1 MLATPRHAPPLA
13 SNLNTLQKHRDITI
27 ARLDKFVQRGQF
39 EDVNLNTALMK
50 GRSSATVQLSVY
62 GVPDLRRISFEEAM
76 KGEYKSAQIGQ
87 WFGPTLAT
95 YWFKVDIVIPKEF
108 EGEEVYFEFDA
119 SNEAMIWSVDGQ
131 PITGL
136 TGGGGDDKH
145 SDYMLSNCAISG
157 EKHQLYVEMA
167 CNERGGI
174 ADDRT
179 PSPDMNRSWRLDRAD
194 LIVKNKTGQ
203 ALRLYFMTMMQLVK
217 DTPQEWQ
224 INADALY
231 YADQIVNTFRLR
243 DERAS
248 LIECHHVCATRGVL
262 GCCNGGCAICAISAL
277 KECLEIAVRFFAE
290 RKKQGRSLHE
300 ITAVGNCHIDTGA
313 NEAQGGAVV
322 GETDHVHEVE
332 SELHVHS
339 VAGSAVRMGG
349 AAVSDAVQGDAG
361 VQQEGPV
368 PAGGRDVGGDGL
380 QHAERRSAL
389 PTVSVRVRGYVVAC
403 DTFGYSAQLPQ
414 ISCLSGMKY
423 FFTQKI
429 SWNNINRF
437 PNTTFMWAGLD
448 NSEVLTHFAPADTYV
463 GQCNVSEIVRSVHNN
478 KDKVYSN
485 KSIFLYGNG
494 DGGGG
499 PLAEMIERL
508 DILKEVEGLPATV
521 KNGDPAE
528 FYKELE
534 VSSRDLTRWKG
545 ELYFEL
551 HRGTYTSHGIIKK
564 YNRSSENV
572 MREVEFLSTL
582 ALANPHSKQRNY
594 AYPKAEIDRLWK
606 LVLLNQFHDVLPGSS
621 IKMVYDDAVAYYR
634 DVEASAA
641 KLKQD
646 ALGMLLGGLAKAQS
660 TKQGTGVL
668 LLRVEAVC

>member
-1 MLATPRHAPPLA
+1 HVWILGAA
-13 SNLNTLQKHRDITI
+13 SAD
-27 ARLDKFVQRGQF
+27 FVSLRY
-39 EDVNLNTALMK
+39 
-50 GRSSATVQLSVY
+50 SV
-62 GVPDLRRISFEEAM
+62 F
-76 KGEYKSAQIGQ
+76 
-87 WFGPTLAT
+87 F
-95 YWFKVDIVIPKEF
+95 
-108 EGEEVYFEFDA
+108 A
-119 SNEAMIWSVDGQ
+119 S
-131 PITGL
+131 
-136 TGGGGDDKH
+136 
-145 SDYMLSNCAISG
+145 
-157 EKHQLYVEMA
+157 
-167 CNERGGI
+167 
-174 ADDRT
+174 
-179 PSPDMNRSWRLDRAD
+179 
-194 LIVKNKTGQ
+194 
-203 ALRLYFMTMMQLVK
+203 
-217 DTPQEWQ
+217 
-224 INADALY
+224 
-231 YADQIVNTFRLR
+231 
-243 DERAS
+243 
-248 LIECHHVCATRGVL
+248 
-262 GCCNGGCAICAISAL
+262 GCAIDT
-277 KECLEIAVRFFAE
+277 AE
-290 RKKQGRSLHE
+290 L
-300 ITAVGNCHIDTGA
+300 
-313 NEAQGGAVV
+313 
-322 GETDHVHEVE
+322 
-332 SELHVHS
+332 L
-339 VAGSAVRMGG
+339 
-349 AAVSDAVQGDAG
+349 
-361 VQQEGPV
+361 
-368 PAGGRDVGGDGL
+368 
-380 QHAERRSAL
+380 RR
-389 PTVSVRVRGYVVAC
+389 T
-403 DTFGYSAQLPQ
+403 
-414 ISCLSGMKY
+414 GMKY

-463 GQCNVSEIVRSVHNN
+463 GQCNVSEIVRSVHDN

-646 ALGMLLGGLAKAQS
+646 ALGMLLGGLARAQS